1 MKDICMHSKKV
12 KHVGGKQ
19 VNWSGQ
25 DPIYLTKEKLI
36 IHETAQEWICIIIM
50 PYNKMLRGAV
60 NDMES
65 NLINY
70 MQTL

>member
-36 IHETAQEWICIIIM
+36 IHETA
-50 PYNKMLRGAV
+50 
-60 NDMES
+60 
-65 NLINY
+65 
-70 MQTL
+70 